1 MENQDS
7 FLDTKVTSDGA
18 SLATGGSPLPD
29 LAVIRAG
36 RKTVPLREKIS
47 TLQGK
52 EIVFHKRRKG
62 DCFIVSIIIHVILFA
77 GLIFASSPRYSSRL
91 STPVVVF
98 IKPEPI
104 AMDMEERVNEMEVV
118 PLTPEILPDV
128 ICIRLESTESSESRI
143 IPQTSTSA
151 QVKPKAEGRNRKP
164 PYPEL
169 ARRLGQEGLVILLVE
184 VDVNGRVSD
193 ITLKQ
198 SSGYKLLDDAA
209 LLCVKSW
216 LFNPATKNGKPVVSK
231 IEIPIRYKLS

>member
-1 MENQDS
+1 M
-7 FLDTKVTSDGA
+7 
-18 SLATGGSPLPD
+18 
-29 LAVIRAG
+29 
-36 RKTVPLREKIS
+36 
-47 TLQGK
+47 
-52 EIVFHKRRKG
+52 
-62 DCFIVSIIIHVILFA
+62 
-77 GLIFASSPRYSSRL
+77 L
-91 STPVVVF
+91 STPIVAF

-104 AMDMEERVNEMEVV
+104 DMDIEERVNDMVV
-118 PLTPEILPDV
+118 TPITPEILPDV

-143 IPQTSTSA
+143 IPQASTADYSTSA
-151 QVKPKAEGRNRKP
+151 HLKPNAEGRNRKP

-169 ARRLGQEGLVILLVE
+169 ARRLGQEGLVVLLVE
-184 VDVNGRVSD
+184 VDGNGRVSD